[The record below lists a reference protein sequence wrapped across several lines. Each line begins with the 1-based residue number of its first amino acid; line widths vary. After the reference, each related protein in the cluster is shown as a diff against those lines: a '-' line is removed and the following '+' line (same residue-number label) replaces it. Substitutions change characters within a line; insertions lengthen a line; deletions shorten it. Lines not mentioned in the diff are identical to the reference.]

1 MDDPIDPPDMPLD
14 ERQRR
19 FVQFVAKGIPLK
31 DAARQ
36 AGYSEAYS
44 RKTRHLMKHP
54 GIARELSIIQKEA
67 RIALS
72 YDVQTAML
80 ECAAVIAFA
89 KSKGNAMAY
98 CKTVELRAKLSGLL
112 IDRVEVFSADLKG
125 ALEAARNR
133 VVMVN
138 APPPQPC
145 VNPGPA
151 TDPPR
156 GTGRG
161 E

>member
-54 GIARELSIIQKEA
+54 GIARELAFIQRET
-67 RIALS
+67 RIALA
-72 YDVQTAML
+72 YDVQAAMR
-80 ECAAVIAFA
+80 EASQAIEFA
-89 KSKGNAMAY
+89 KQHKNANAYVKG
-98 CKTVELRAKLSGLL
+98 VELRAKLSGLL
-112 IDRVEVFSADLKG
+112 IDRVEVFTADLKG
-125 ALEAARNR
+125 AIEQAQGR
-133 VVMVN
+133 VLTMI
-138 APPPQPC
+138 
-145 VNPGPA
+145 NPKI
-151 TDPPR
+151 R
-156 GTGRG
+156 
-161 E
+161 ES